1 MADAREV
8 HIPKAHNVFPKG
20 VAAVCAYSLMK
31 DLSTRRPTTTAGG
44 LFKLFRRCGTSS
56 SLKKKDTRFDSVCR
70 TICKKKAIHEAGAEL
85 SRSSPTRRA
94 VDPWNNPPE
103 SPPHIP

>member
-44 LFKLFRRCGTSS
+44 AFQTISTLRYEFLTEE
-56 SLKKKDTRFDSVCR
+56 KDTRFDSVCR

-85 SRSSPTRRA
+85 SRELAHSESS
-94 VDPWNNPPE
+94 
-103 SPPHIP
+103 